1 MSRMQ
6 PFQEPPMSDQ
16 VHIRDP
22 ESAELLRMFA
32 AQTGRTMKDILRDA
46 LRTYTPRPLQE
57 GSLCDLDHLL
67 ALDWAQLKENPETLD
82 DLYDE
87 DGLPK

>member
-1 MSRMQ
+1 
-6 PFQEPPMSDQ
+6 MSDQ

-32 AQTGRTMKDILRDA
+32 AQTGRTMKEILRDA
-46 LRTYTPRPLQE
+46 LQRYRPSPVPAR
-57 GSLCDLDHLL
+57 SLSDLDYLL
-67 ALDWAQLKENPETLD
+67 ELDRAQLVANPESLE